1 MTARKGQDWYDPA
14 RGTQARCDFDDVL
27 RHALHAAADAIEPA
41 DDGLT
46 RIMRR
51 LTTPSAVRQVALLVT
66 DCIDLS
72 QLITIWLEPAFMGVM
87 RLRRRHRTGSRR
99 GVSHRATGAPS
110 RPAAPW
116 LRPALAVVGAAAIVV
131 TGVFVLGP
139 GRQLVIRT
147 SANTG
152 TGASTPAQAGAH
164 SAGVGHGQSHC
175 QPQADGSRSARNRI
189 CPCGAPYAEVQPH
202 DRAIRVTCCQSQPE
216 HRADAHAWQGQSR
229 TSEASPGQDE
239 IASPRAHATR
249 KFVTKRPNLWIP
261 PGGCMLT

>member
-1 MTARKGQDWYDPA
+1 VTAREGQDWYDPA
-14 RGTQARCDFDDVL
+14 RGTQAGCDFDDVL
-27 RHALHAAADAIEPA
+27 RHALHTAADAIEPA

-87 RLRRRHRTGSRR
+87 RLRRRYRTGSRR

-116 LRPALAVVGAAAIVV
+116 LRPALAVVGAVAIVGI
-131 TGVFVLGP
+131 GVFVLGP
-139 GRQLVIRT
+139 GRQFVIRT

-152 TGASTPAQAGAH
+152 TGASSPAHAGAH
-164 SAGVGHGQSHC
+164 SAGVGHGQSPTANPK
-175 QPQADGSRSARNRI
+175 QTVPARPGTASARAGRPTPKPSSTI
-189 CPCGAPYAEVQPH
+189 APSGSPA
-202 DRAIRVTCCQSQPE
+202 
-216 HRADAHAWQGQSR
+216 
-229 TSEASPGQDE
+229 ASP
-239 IASPRAHATR
+239 SPSTGPTPTHGKANHGHQ
-249 KFVTKRPNLWIP
+249 KPHPGKTKSPP
-261 PGGCMLT
+261 PGHTRHGNS